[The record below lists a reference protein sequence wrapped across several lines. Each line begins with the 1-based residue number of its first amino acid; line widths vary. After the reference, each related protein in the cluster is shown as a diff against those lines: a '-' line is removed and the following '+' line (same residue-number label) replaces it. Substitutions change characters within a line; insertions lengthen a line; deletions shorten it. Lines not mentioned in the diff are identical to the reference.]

1 MSKFCP
7 NCGYQNEDSAKF
19 CMSCGTKLDNAPA
32 PVQPNQQA
40 NPNDPYRYYPG
51 YQPTGA
57 PAQPTS
63 KKTIAKVIGI
73 IVGIFA
79 LIFILLVV
87 FFVFIMPNMIVDRN
101 YQRPTETYAEGYAPP
116 ADYYELD
123 LSTLEY
129 GDENTMKDFS
139 CTDGWTTLSSSAQR
153 MTDYESVL
161 GFWKAVMITDP
172 ENETE
177 EGTSYDYFNVEI
189 YGMAEDAGVIIN
201 WNRRVIKKTGEE
213 PEVRGGRAGLTGTFK
228 NGSLTAENSNIIEIT
243 DFWSDGNQEY
253 AVGKFTWTNG
263 STGYL
268 GLVREKEE

>member
-7 NCGYQNEDSAKF
+7 NCGNQIEEGAVFCMNCGTRIDSAP
-19 CMSCGTKLDNAPA
+19 AQA
-32 PVQPNQQA
+32 PVQSNQQA
-40 NPNDPYRYYPG
+40 YNPNDPYRYYPG
-51 YQPTGA
+51 YQP
-57 PAQPTS
+57 PQPTS

-79 LIFILLVV
+79 LIFILLLV
-87 FFVFIMPNMIVDRN
+87 FVVFIMPNMIVDRN

-139 CTDGWTTLSSSAQR
+139 YTDGWKTMSSSAQR

-201 WNRRVIKKTGEE
+201 WNRRVIEKTGEE

-263 STGYL
+263 SIGYL
-268 GLVREKEE
+268 GLVRDI